1 MPQTNTSFPEM
12 STANIS
18 AGRKINTAKFWQ
30 RKLTEATAN
39 LKLAEYKL
47 RIAKSEVSR
56 AKRREAE
63 YKKQVRKAVKAAAN

>member
-1 MPQTNTSFPEM
+1 MNHPNNSFPEL
-12 STANIS
+12 STSNIS

-30 RKLTEATAN
+30 TKSVEASA
-39 LKLAEYKL
+39 KVKMAEYKL

-63 YKKQVRKAVKAAAN
+63 IKKKAKKAAKAAAN